1 MTGRTRALAAFV
13 AGTPLES
20 LPDEARE
27 RLTQCLLD
35 FVGVAAAGS
44 VLAESSAAVRRAVRD
59 LAAGG
64 DCTVVG
70 DLGAWPAP
78 YAALLNG
85 TFAHSLD
92 FDDTHIAGGLHP
104 GAAVIPA
111 ALAVAERV
119 EASGAELLA
128 ALALG
133 YEVCCRVGAALG
145 HGAYQRGF
153 HPTAIAGLFG
163 ATAAAGRLLGLD
175 GGRIEDAFGLAGSM
189 AAGSMQYLVNGA
201 ENKRLHAGLA
211 AHDAVLAATFAASG
225 VRGAADAIEGERGLL
240 HGYSHEPR
248 AEALTAGLGSDWL
261 MAGTGIKPYPS
272 CRLTH
277 GAVDAALVA
286 RRELGGAPN
295 PGARVRLAISPAAA
309 MLVGGDDPRKRAPRN
324 SVDGQFSAV
333 FQTAVALL
341 DGRVDWNSYQRI
353 ADTDVLA
360 LTAAIELVTDDSLPE
375 AGATVTVADG
385 AREATVRIDQPAG
398 EPGTSLSWQLVRTKY
413 EGLTDH
419 RLPDRVADAIA
430 GLASVPSVRT
440 LLRDLRTP
448 IVQEQP

>member
-1 MTGRTRALAAFV
+1 MAGQTRALAAFV
-13 AGTPLES
+13 AGTALES
-20 LPDEARE
+20 LPDEVRG
-27 RLTQCLLD
+27 RLMQCLLD
-35 FVGVAAAGS
+35 FVGVAGAGS
-44 VLAESSAAVRRAVRD
+44 VLAESSAAIRRAVRD

-70 DLGAWPAP
+70 DVGAWPAP
-78 YAALLNG
+78 YAALLNE
-85 TFAHSLD
+85 TFAPSLD
-92 FDDTHIAGGLHP
+92 FDDTRIASGLHP

-119 EASGAELLA
+119 EACGAELLA

-145 HGAYQRGF
+145 HGAYHRGF

-163 ATAAAGRLLGLD
+163 GTAAAGRLLGLD

-225 VRGAADAIEGERGLL
+225 VRGAADAIEGELGLL
-240 HGYSHEPR
+240 HGHSHEPR

-286 RRELGGAPN
+286 RRELRGAPN

-309 MLVGGDDPRKRAPRN
+309 TTRA
-324 SVDGQFSAV
+324 SARRR
-333 FQTAVALL
+333 T
-341 DGRVDWNSYQRI
+341 RS
-353 ADTDVLA
+353 
-360 LTAAIELVTDDSLPE
+360 
-375 AGATVTVADG
+375 
-385 AREATVRIDQPAG
+385 G
-398 EPGTSLSWQLVRTKY
+398 EPGTGLSWQLVRTTY

-448 IVQEQP
+448 LIQEQP